1 MIRAAFRFENCH
13 SFPFTKPA
21 QYLADLTLL
30 FPIENLSAIF
40 GGKYHFV
47 AACSCQ
53 TASFTNKSKGVFI
66 TYAKL

>member
-1 MIRAAFRFENCH
+1 MHMYMIRAAFRFENCH

-40 GGKYHFV
+40 GGANTMWYLQFHFV
-47 AACSCQ
+47 W
-53 TASFTNKSKGVFI
+53 
-66 TYAKL
+66 AKL